1 MSTWQ
6 HVRAIG
12 LLPGVVT
19 VVVPAVIVLTGDA
32 VQVGWGLPEGVAALA
47 VLAGVGLIGLG
58 LLLVVR
64 TVALFA
70 SIGGGPPAP
79 RGPTPP
85 ALRGGA
91 PPPRRHPADNRGA
104 RLLPGGAPAPR
115 PALLPVL

>member
-79 RGPTPP
+79 RGPASPLPVPRAHPHLPNPRFT
-85 ALRGGA
+85 GGRAA
-91 PPPRRHPADNRGA
+91 PPSVG
-104 RLLPGGAPAPR
+104 
-115 PALLPVL
+115 